1 MTDTAEGPLVD
12 AVTRIGFAWRDLRRG
27 AATAVVRDRMFG
39 TDQDAVEPAQMDLL
53 DLLVVQDERRMSDL
67 AAALRVDPS
76 TVTRTLQRMEAA
88 GLATRAP
95 DADDGR
101 VVTVRLT
108 EEGRRRHKLVA
119 DRRTAIL
126 TRILLPFDEH
136 DRDELAGLLDR
147 FLASL
152 DRYVC
157 DGAPL

>member
-1 MTDTAEGPLVD
+1 MTDTVQGPATD

-27 AATAVVRDRMFG
+27 ASTAVVRDRMFG
-39 TDQDAVEPAQMDLL
+39 TGRDAVEPAQMDVL
-53 DLLVVQDERRMSDL
+53 DLLVVQDERRMSDV

-88 GLATRAP
+88 GLATRVP
-95 DADDGR
+95 DTDDGR

-108 EEGRRRHKLVA
+108 PEGRRRHELVA

-126 TRILLPFDEH
+126 TTILAAFEPA
-136 DRDELAGLLDR
+136 DRETLADLLDQ
-147 FLASL
+147 FVGSL